1 MRGAVVE
8 AATVTTAHP
17 PVAGRS
23 DHQLGSL
30 VRSGDDRAFEEL
42 FARYRRR
49 ITAYV

>member
-1 MRGAVVE
+1 VE

-23 DHQLGSL
+23 DHQLVSL